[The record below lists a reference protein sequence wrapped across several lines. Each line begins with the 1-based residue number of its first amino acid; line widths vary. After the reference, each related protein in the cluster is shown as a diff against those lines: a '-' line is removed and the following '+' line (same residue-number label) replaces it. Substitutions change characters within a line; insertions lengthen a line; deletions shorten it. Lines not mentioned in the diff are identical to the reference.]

1 MKQAVVQGKKKVRIS
16 VVVQTIIAVVVT
28 IVMSFPVYWVFVTAL
43 KGDEEMLVLYPT
55 LWPKNF
61 HWDNFLQVF
70 ERIPLLR
77 YFWNT
82 IFVTVCHVV
91 LQVGVGLPAAY
102 AFARGRFKGRDIW
115 FLVVLGAMMIP
126 HQVTFLPVYSIIA
139 HLGWVD
145 TYAGLIFPGTVS
157 AYFIFMM
164 RQNFRSV
171 DQSYLDAGRVD
182 GLGIL
187 GTLRY
192 ILLPMCKSSVV
203 TVTMVSFINGWNSYF
218 WPKLLCQS
226 DNTRLLTVGIVRL
239 KESWSN
245 TSMYAHY
252 NVIFSGLLLSIIPV
266 IIVFLTN
273 QKHMMTGYS
282 KAAMK

>member
-1 MKQAVVQGKKKVRIS
+1 MKDAVAVKKIKPWAA
-16 VVVQTIIAVVVT
+16 VQTMVAIAVT
-28 IVMSFPVYWVFVTAL
+28 IVMAFPVYWVFVTAL

-55 LWPKNF
+55 LWPETF
-61 HWDNFLQVF
+61 HWENFGLVF

-82 IFVTVCHVV
+82 IFVTVCQVA

-102 AFARGRFKGRDIW
+102 AFARGRFKGRDLW
-115 FLVVLGAMMIP
+115 FLMVLGALMIP
-126 HQVTFLPVYSIIA
+126 HQVTFLPLYSIIA
-139 HLGWVD
+139 NLGWVD
-145 TYAGLIFPGTVS
+145 SYAGLILPGSVS

-187 GTLRY
+187 GTLRH

-203 TVTMVSFINGWNSYF
+203 TVTLVSFINGWNNYF

-226 DNTRLLTVGIVRL
+226 DSTRLLTVGIVRL
-239 KESWSN
+239 KESWSA

-252 NVIFSGLLLSIIPV
+252 NVIFSGVLLSIIPV
-266 IIVFLTN
+266 IILFFTN

>member
-1 MKQAVVQGKKKVRIS
+1 MNSATLQIKKRLKPAAVI
-16 VVVQTIIAVVVT
+16 QTIAAVAITVIIA
-28 IVMSFPVYWVFVTAL
+28 FPVYWIFVTAL
-43 KGDEEMLVLYPT
+43 KGNEEMLVLYPT
-55 LWPKNF
+55 LWPANF
-61 HWDNFLQVF
+61 HWENFPQVF

-82 IFVTVCHVV
+82 IFVTACHVV
-91 LQVGVGLPAAY
+91 IQVAVGLPAAY
-102 AFARGRFKGRDIW
+102 AFARGQFKGRDIW

-126 HQVTFLPVYSIIA
+126 HQVTFLPLYCIIA
-139 HLGWVD
+139 DLGWVD
-145 TYAGLIFPGTVS
+145 TYAGLILPGTVS

-187 GTLRY
+187 GTLWH
-192 ILLPMCKSSVV
+192 ILLPMCRSSVV
-203 TVTMVSFINGWNSYF
+203 TVTLVSFINGWNSYF
-218 WPKLLCQS
+218 WPKILCQS
-226 DNTRLLTVGIVRL
+226 DRSRLLTVGLVRL
-239 KESWSN
+239 KESWSD
-245 TSMYAHY
+245 TSMYMHY
-252 NVIFSGLLLSIIPV
+252 NVIFAGLLLSILPV
-266 IIVFLTN
+266 IILFFAN